1 MLSNYE
7 KKLKTKSSFVPKN
20 VDLFWGSIRYVFD
33 VRAASDNKEKLAHRS
48 GHLNKYVT
56 Q

>member
-1 MLSNYE
+1 MKRSWKQRAVLF
-7 KKLKTKSSFVPKN
+7 LKT